1 MFYLISKKDQKISG
15 YATSFEN
22 SEDFFCVSKEAI
34 DEAAESAGIK
44 DVYGRTWKN
53 GKLGD
58 ENGSVSIFLDN
69 SEYIKKLEQDSKI
82 QNFKIQV
89 GDKIFDADEKSQQRI
104 AVAIQTMEDGESTIW
119 RLADNT
125 NKQVSKYELEQAL
138 KLAAAKMSEI
148 ILGSKN
154 AD

>member
-34 DEAAESAGIK
+34 DEAAKSAGIK
-44 DVYGRTWKN
+44 DVYGRTWKS

-58 ENGSVSIFLDN
+58 ENGSASIFLDN
-69 SEYIKKLEQDSKI
+69 SKYIKKLEQDSKI
-82 QNFKIQV
+82 QNLKIQV
-89 GDKIFDADEKSQQRI
+89 GDKAFDADEKSQQRMMI
-104 AVAIQTMEDGESTIW
+104 AIQAMDDGESTIW

-138 KLAAAKMSEI
+138 KLAAAKMSKI
-148 ILGSKN
+148 ILGNKN

>member
-34 DEAAESAGIK
+34 DEAAKSAGIK
-44 DVYGRTWKN
+44 DVYGRTWKS

-58 ENGSVSIFLDN
+58 ENGSASIFLDN
-69 SEYIKKLEQDSKI
+69 SKYIKKLEQDSKM
-82 QNFKIQV
+82 QNLKIQV
-89 GDKIFDADEKSQQRI
+89 GNKIFDADEKSQQRMMI
-104 AVAIQTMEDGESTIW
+104 AIQSMGDGESTIW

-138 KLAAAKMSEI
+138 RLAAAKMSEI
-148 ILGSKN
+148 IVGNQN